1 MTPREGLK
9 AAAFGA
15 ATIVVAPALV
25 SFFIRAA
32 FIGRDRALEGSSQAL
47 SLVPGVI
54 GHYVRRAFYARVL
67 ARCHSSVTIEF
78 GTLFSKADAELDE
91 QVYVGPRC
99 HLGLVHL
106 ERDVLLGP
114 AVQIPSGART
124 HGTGEPSRPIREQV
138 GVRACVRIGAG
149 SWVGGGAVVLADVGR
164 DSVIGA
170 GAVVTDVIPDRVLAA
185 GVPARVIRQRD

>member
-1 MTPREGLK
+1 MRELLK
-9 AAAFGA
+9 TAAFGA
-15 ATIVVAPALV
+15 ATVVALPALV
-25 SFFIRAA
+25 SYWIRAA
-32 FIGRDRALEGSSQAL
+32 IMGRDRALEGSSQAL

-54 GHYVRRAFYARVL
+54 GQYVRRAFYARVL
-67 ARCHSSVTIEF
+67 ARCHASVTIEF

-91 QVYVGPRC
+91 HVYIGPRC

-124 HGTGEPSRPIREQV
+124 HGTGDTSVPIREQV
-138 GVRACVRIGAG
+138 GVRTCVRIGAG
-149 SWVGGGAVVLADVGR
+149 SWIGGGAVVLADIGR

-170 GAVVTDVIPDRVLAA
+170 GAVVTEVMPDCVLAA
-185 GVPARVIRQRD
+185 GVPARVIRQRH